1 MKTVLSLLITVVT
14 LAQLNA
20 ADLLVEEFGLSP
32 AYSTIGDA
40 VAAASDGDRIIIKNR
55 TGGIPWVENVTIN
68 KSLEIL
74 SYDNDDFFIVQ
85 GTWFLVPSSGR
96 TITIIGMQNTNGGI
110 SASTNG
116 SGTRTVMNIFDTHL
130 INGSL
135 NFNYNYLDV
144 NIVGTKLDNGSINIK
159 YGSVVGCD
167 VTYGSAGGAINIT
180 SDASPSDAILNIVGN
195 RIDHNYASTSIYG
208 AIDWNS
214 SSQFFNIRNN
224 YIQASNMG
232 IYLDDAKSSTVEL
245 QVIYNNS
252 IQIVNGSSS
261 TSATRCGIYVES
273 IGTSSNIEVMNNLI
287 DMTATYT
294 GPYNVGIYSATN
306 SGQRNV
312 YYNMVDDNTTMDASI
327 NNNWTVNTNNNTST
341 TVSMNSTTGA
351 SSQGANLGNP
361 ATPFYDIDLTR
372 NDMGCFGGSFT
383 ADNFF
388 PMFTG
393 AARVWFVAYPFNI
406 RQGNTLSI
414 QGATYDR

>member
-55 TGGIPWVENVTIN
+55 TGGIPWVENISIN

-85 GTWFLVPSSGR
+85 GSWSLVPSSGR

-116 SGTRTVMNIFDTHL
+116 SGTRTVINIFDTHL
-130 INGSL
+130 MDGNLSFG
-135 NFNYNYLDV
+135 YNYLDV
-144 NIVGTKLDNGSINIK
+144 NIVGTRLDDGNIYMK
-159 YGSVVGCD
+159 YGSIVGCD
-167 VTYGSAGGAINIT
+167 ITYGNAGGAINIT
-180 SDASPSDAILNIVGN
+180 SDAAPSNSIVNIVGN
-195 RIDHNYASTSIYG
+195 RIDHNYASTSVYG

-232 IYLDDAKSSTVEL
+232 IYLDDAKSSTAVL

-252 IQIVNGSSS
+252 IQIANGSTS
-261 TSATRCGIYVES
+261 TSAVRYGIYVES
-273 IGTSSNIEVMNNLI
+273 IGTSSNIEIMNNLI
-287 DMTATYT
+287 DVTATYT

-312 YYNMVDDNTTMDASI
+312 YYNMVDDNSALDAPI
-327 NNNWTVNTNNNTST
+327 NGSWTVNTNNSTST

-351 SSQGANLGNP
+351 SSQGVNLGNP

-388 PMFTG
+388 PQFTG